1 MSDMPHLL
9 IPLAASPAQG
19 CQQALEGLE
28 LPQLDRLLA
37 RLSSTGL
44 DAGAETDFAPPH
56 ERALARHHGLPA
68 TSEGTTPWAAW
79 HQHQQVSAPHAAT
92 SAWAFITP
100 CHWQVGADHVTLGD
114 PARLQLDEAA
124 SRALLAIVAPW
135 FAEDGITLTYDQP
148 TRWVAQGAVFDNLPT
163 ASLDRVIQR
172 DVRAW
177 MPDPA
182 RARLLHRLHSEM
194 QMLLYTHPFNDAR
207 GAQGLPA
214 VNSFWVHGTGALP
227 ADLTTP
233 AQPPQVADAL
243 RAPALREDWRAW
255 ASAWT
260 ALDAGPVAALLRQA
274 EQGQPVRLT
283 LSGEHSAQSFH
294 TAPLG
299 LVQRIQRFLRPQR
312 FMDVREQL

>member
-135 FAEDGITLTYDQP
+135 FAEDGITLAYDQP
-148 TRWVAQGAVFDNLPT
+148 TRWIAQGAVFDNLPT

-207 GAQGLPA
+207 AAQGLPP
-214 VNSFWVHGTGALP
+214 VNAFWVHGAGALP
-227 ADLTTP
+227 
-233 AQPPQVADAL
+233 QPPAPVPAPEMPTTLLDA
-243 RAPALREDWRAW
+243 ALREDWHAWRQAW
-255 ASAWT
+255 A
-260 ALDAGPVAALLRQA
+260 ALDAGPVARLAA
-274 EQGQPVRLT
+274 HVAGGGAARLT
-283 LSGEHSAQSFH
+283 LCGERGAQSWH
-294 TAPLG
+294 TAPRSLG
-299 LVQRIQRFLRPQR
+299 QRIQSLFRPQR
-312 FMDVREQL
+312 FSSMREQL